1 MAVIATTRSGRI
13 RRREENGALLAE
25 SGAWDG
31 QR

>member
-13 RRREENGALLAE
+13 RRREEDDALLEE

-31 QR
+31 LR